1 MQKKTKQNKNDDP
14 NMSSI
19 SWLVYCCCFSIP
31 YFYLSLA
38 NKSEYKLN
46 ELSLYFT
53 KKMSIHVVLSNC

>member
-46 ELSLYFT
+46 ELSLYST
-53 KKMSIHVVLSNC
+53 KK